1 MKRLFFAGIAL
12 AALAGWAQAAD
23 LPPAPQSYYKA
34 PVFAPPYS
42 WTGFYVGVN
51 GGGGLGRS
59 NWDSAGGFNVS
70 GGVVGGTVG
79 YNYEY
84 SHVVIGAEGDIDWS
98 GIKGSTTTLGCPTG
112 CTIAN
117 SWLSTVRGRAG
128 YAFDRFLP
136 YVTGGAAFGNVSA
149 AAPGL
154 AGNSTTNLGWTVG
167 AGLEFAIAGN
177 WTAKAEYLYVNLG
190 RFNCS
195 LSCGAGIDNVS
206 FNANLVRA
214 GINYRF

>member
-12 AALAGWAQAAD
+12 TALAGLAQAAD
-23 LPPAPQSYYKA
+23 LPAGPQSYYKA

-59 NWDSAGGFNVS
+59 NWDSAGGFNTS
-70 GGVVGGTVG
+70 GGIAGGTVG
-79 YNYEY
+79 YNYQY
-84 SHVVIGAEGDIDWS
+84 SHAVFGAEGDIDWS

-112 CTIAN
+112 CTTSN
-117 SWLSTVRGRAG
+117 TWLSTVRGRLG

-136 YVTGGAAFGNVSA
+136 YVTGGAAFGNISA
-149 AAPGL
+149 TAPGL
-154 AGNSTTNLGWTVG
+154 AGNSTTNAGWTVG

-195 LSCGAGIDNVS
+195 LSCGAASDNVS
-206 FNANLVRA
+206 FNTNLVRA